1 MRRRSLLA
9 ATIVAGLAAAMPAA
23 AEFPE
28 KPIRVIVPT
37 QQGGSTDVIA
47 RIFQEALERRQ
58 LLAQPLAVVNVP
70 GAGGSVGTRQV
81 KDAEPDGYTLGVWHS
96 GLLTSAAMGVTEYDH
111 GAFELVA
118 QTGGIPLGLAVKDSS
133 RFKSIADLVAEAKA
147 RPDEVKVATNIGL
160 TVHFVPLI
168 FQQEAG
174 VKLRYVQVGGGSKRL
189 QSILGEHTDVA
200 VFSTQEFI
208 NYGPSGLRAV
218 LLFADKRHPKLPD
231 LPTARESGWNLD
243 WTETFVWLAPKGTP
257 KDRVDMLAAA
267 LRKAFDDPEVV
278 RKYEDQAINATF
290 RTGAELAPVFDDL
303 LARSKAVAAAVKA
316 DAGKK
321 Q

>member
-1 MRRRSLLA
+1 MIRRSLLA
-9 ATIVAGLAAAMPAA
+9 ASVVTGLIAAMPAT
-23 AEFPE
+23 AEFPD

-47 RIFQEALERRQ
+47 RIFQEALERLR

-70 GAGGSVGTRQV
+70 GAGGSVGTRQI
-81 KDAEPDGYTLGVWHS
+81 KDAEPDGYTVGVWHS
-96 GLLTSAAMGVTEYDH
+96 GLLTAAAMGVTEYDH
-111 GAFELVA
+111 TAFELVA

-133 RFKSIADLVAEAKA
+133 RFKTIEDLVAEARA
-147 RPDEVKVATNIGL
+147 NPDAVKVATNIGL

-168 FQQEAG
+168 FQHEAG
-174 VKLRYVQVGGGSKRL
+174 AKLRYVQVGGGSKRL

-200 VFSTQEFI
+200 VFSTQEFL
-208 NYGPSGLRAV
+208 NFAPSGLKAI
-218 LLFADKRHPKLPD
+218 LLFADERHPKLPE
-231 LPTARESGWNLD
+231 LPTAKESGWNLD

-257 KDRVDMLAAA
+257 RDRVAMIAAA
-267 LRKAFDDPEVV
+267 LRKALADPAVA
-278 RKYEDQAINATF
+278 RKYEDQAMIATF
-290 RTGAELAPVFDDL
+290 RDGTELKPVFDDL
-303 LARSKAVAAAVKA
+303 LTRSKLVAAEVKA